1 LQKAYINARYK
12 EDYQVN
18 DEELLTL
25 TGKIK
30 RLHEIASEAGSAFIK
45 ASLPLVPV

>member
-30 RLHEIASEAGSAFIK
+30 RLHEIASEAGVRLSRH
-45 ASLPLVPV
+45 LPLVPV